1 MVQLT
6 MEGLFVIADED
17 WFAPLPSASPDAA
30 WCGVLDQT
38 ECLDNC
44 QSMVELRRYKD
55 RQLGA
60 ALIIPWGSNVT
71 CP

>member
-1 MVQLT
+1 MAQLNNA
-6 MEGLFVIADED
+6 GLFVIADED

-38 ECLDNC
+38 ECLNNC
-44 QSMVELRRYKD
+44 QSMGKLRRCKD
-55 RQLGA
+55 RQLGVL
-60 ALIIPWGSNVT
+60 LIIPRGSNVT